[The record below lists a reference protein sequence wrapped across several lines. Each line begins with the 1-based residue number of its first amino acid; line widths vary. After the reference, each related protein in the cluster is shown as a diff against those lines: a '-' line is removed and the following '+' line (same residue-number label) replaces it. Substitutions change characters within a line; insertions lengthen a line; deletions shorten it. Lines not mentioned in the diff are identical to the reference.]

1 VSRHV
6 SAVIL
11 ARRKEGALST
21 RKAARIDAHMLACA
35 RCARTDSDLAAVS
48 SLLAAVELPGMP
60 SSFIQRVQIA
70 IADESTARAA
80 LGADTGTGTLAA
92 EGPDGAADSSPGDR
106 GAPEAG
112 DGAALIPGRP
122 DLPTRS
128 RRLRRSRRFR
138 LPSLTSPLVL
148 RGLAGAA
155 AVIVVAGAG
164 FLLANGQ
171 QQPRSTS
178 SGIKSNPTAKAAA
191 PAALSHA
198 SSASVHYQLQGK
210 TATTTAFV
218 SKANF
223 DRSSLAG
230 LARSD
235 VQRTARLAPSPTTS
249 RLVTTMTGQS
259 VAAQAF
265 DVGRLESCLSQANAG
280 RTVVAATIARFL
292 GKRATLIVFHS
303 LQSAAFL
310 DVAIVGPACSASNL
324 HLIYQTTIPAG

>member
-1 VSRHV
+1 
-6 SAVIL
+6 
-11 ARRKEGALST
+11 
-21 RKAARIDAHMLACA
+21 MLACA

-80 LGADTGTGTLAA
+80 LSADTGTGTLAA

-235 VQRTARLAPSPTTS
+235 VQRTARLAPSPTNS
-249 RLVTTMTGQS
+249 KLVTTMGQS
-259 VAAQAF
+259 VAQAF

>member
-1 VSRHV
+1 MSRHV

-21 RKAARIDAHMLACA
+21 RQAARIDAHMLACA

-48 SLLAAVELPGMP
+48 SLLAAVQLPGMP

-80 LGADTGTGTLAA
+80 LSADTGTGTLAA
-92 EGPDGAADSSPGDR
+92 EGPDAAADSSPGDR

-128 RRLRRSRRFR
+128 RRPRRSRRFR

-198 SSASVHYQLQGK
+198 SSVSVHYQLQGK

-223 DRSSLAG
+223 ERSSLAG

-235 VQRTARLAPSPTTS
+235 VQRTARLAPSPTNS
-249 RLVTTMTGQS
+249 KLVTTMAGQS
-259 VAAQAF
+259 VAQAF